1 MFLLFLLLMNVSQ
14 HALAVE
20 VEGNTEAE
28 SVQLPCQHSG
38 FIPDNNPT
46 VTWTRND
53 LDPTTVHLRRE
64 EGDDL
69 EGQNQRYSGRTSMR
83 PDALD
88 SLDFS
93 LTLRKPQLTDS
104 GKYSCTLS
112 DGRKERRLTD
122 VHLQV
127 KADREE
133 VDSGEFVQLPCK
145 TTLHLAEGA
154 KVEWMDSGDHRVHVF
169 QNGLDQPVGQ
179 SKDYRGRTEMY
190 ANLVKTGDL
199 RLFLDRPTEK
209 DTNIYTCTVYSR
221 EGNILLKKQVK
232 LYVREYTSY
241 TTIIITITVPCVI
254 VVIIISI
261 YVGFRWGF
269 YKRRW

>member
-38 FIPDNNPT
+38 FIPDDNPT

-53 LDPTTVHLRRE
+53 LDPTTVHVRRK

-69 EGQNQRYSGRTSMR
+69 KGQNRSYSRRTSMR

-112 DGRKERRLTD
+112 DGRKERTLTD
-122 VHLQV
+122 VQLQV

-133 VDSGEFVQLPCK
+133 VDSGVASVQLPCK
-145 TTLHLAEGA
+145 TTHHLAEDA
-154 KVEWMDSGDHRVHVF
+154 KVEWMDSGNHRVHVF
-169 QNGLDQPVGQ
+169 QDGLDQPDEQ

-199 RLFLDRPTEK
+199 SLTLKHPTDG
-209 DTNIYTCTVYSR
+209 DTQVYTCTVYSR
-221 EGNILLKKQVK
+221 EGNILLMKQVK
-232 LYVREYTSY
+232 LYVREYKSNNI
-241 TTIIITITVPCVI
+241 IIITLGCVI
-254 VVIIISI
+254 VAIIIAI
-261 YVGFRWGF
+261 YVGFRLGVSK
-269 YKRRW
+269 YRW

>member
-38 FIPDNNPT
+38 FIPEDNPT

-69 EGQNQRYSGRTSMR
+69 KGQNQRYRGRTSMR

-104 GKYSCTLS
+104 SNYTCSIS
-112 DGRKERRLTD
+112 NGREERQLTA
-122 VHLQV
+122 VQLKV

-133 VDSGEFVQLPCK
+133 VNPGVKFVQLPCN
-145 TTLHLAEGA
+145 TTLHLAEDA
-154 KVEWMDSGDHRVHVF
+154 KVEWMDSGDHRIHVF

-199 RLFLDRPTEK
+199 SLFLERPTEK

-221 EGNILLKKQVK
+221 EGNILLMKQVK
-232 LYVREYTSY
+232 LYVRDYTSSNIIV
-241 TTIIITITVPCVI
+241 TTMVSFTVVF
-254 VVIIISI
+254 IISI
-261 YVGFRWGF
+261 FVAYYLGLRQGRW
-269 YKRRW
+269 

>member
-1 MFLLFLLLMNVSQ
+1 KDKPPAGAFSQ

-38 FIPDNNPT
+38 FIPDDNPT

-53 LDPTTVHLRRE
+53 LDPTTVHVRRK

-69 EGQNQRYSGRTSMR
+69 KGQNRSYSRRTSMR

-112 DGRKERRLTD
+112 DGRKERTLTD
-122 VHLQV
+122 VQLQV
-127 KADREE
+127 KGQPQTSTPMIPGQRSILFRGLCLFILLYYK
-133 VDSGEFVQLPCK
+133 VWGCQRQLQTPTQIVLVFKAGSQITSRYCLSVM
-145 TTLHLAEGA
+145 TRRLRP
-154 KVEWMDSGDHRVHVF
+154 KVELLVLWKKPALTRTMTRGSRV
-169 QNGLDQPVGQ
+169 
-179 SKDYRGRTEMY
+179 S
-190 ANLVKTGDL
+190 
-199 RLFLDRPTEK
+199 
-209 DTNIYTCTVYSR
+209 
-221 EGNILLKKQVK
+221 
-232 LYVREYTSY
+232 
-241 TTIIITITVPCVI
+241 ITM
-254 VVIIISI
+254 
-261 YVGFRWGF
+261 
-269 YKRRW
+269 

>member
-38 FIPDNNPT
+38 FIPDDNPT

-53 LDPTTVHLRRE
+53 LDPTTVHVRRK

-69 EGQNQRYSGRTSMR
+69 KGQNRSYSRRTSMR

-112 DGRKERRLTD
+112 DGRKERTLTD
-122 VHLQV
+122 VQLQV

-133 VDSGEFVQLPCK
+133 VDSGVASVQLPCK
-145 TTLHLAEGA
+145 TTHHLAEDA
-154 KVEWMDSGDHRVHVF
+154 KVEWMDSGNHRVHVF
-169 QNGLDQPVGQ
+169 QDGLDQPDEQ
-179 SKDYRGRTEMY
+179 
-190 ANLVKTGDL
+190 NGD
-199 RLFLDRPTEK
+199 TQV
-209 DTNIYTCTVYSR
+209 YTCTVYSR
-221 EGNILLKKQVK
+221 EGNILLMKQVK
-232 LYVREYTSY
+232 LYVREYKSNI
-241 TTIIITITVPCVI
+241 IIITLACVI
-254 VVIIISI
+254 VAIIISI
-261 YVGFRWGF
+261 PQKANRLIDQSAPSQRNTGRRGSESGEVGLQEATVE
-269 YKRRW
+269 

>member
-1 MFLLFLLLMNVSQ
+1 LRCCRLYYEPQ
-14 HALAVE
+14 YRK

-38 FIPDNNPT
+38 FIPDDNPT

-69 EGQNQRYSGRTSMR
+69 KGQNRRYSRRTSMR

-112 DGRKERRLTD
+112 DGRKERTLTD
-122 VHLQV
+122 VQLQV
-127 KADREE
+127 KGQPQTSTPIIPGQR
-133 VDSGEFVQLPCK
+133 SILF
-145 TTLHLAEGA
+145 
-154 KVEWMDSGDHRVHVF
+154 R
-169 QNGLDQPVGQ
+169 GLC
-179 SKDYRGRTEMY
+179 
-190 ANLVKTGDL
+190 
-199 RLFLDRPTEK
+199 LF
-209 DTNIYTCTVYSR
+209 
-221 EGNILLKKQVK
+221 ILLYSTHNIIFCFLSFLQSCWFFFREIQNVLHAEKQ
-232 LYVREYTSY
+232 L
-241 TTIIITITVPCVI
+241 
-254 VVIIISI
+254 
-261 YVGFRWGF
+261 
-269 YKRRW
+269 

>member
-1 MFLLFLLLMNVSQ
+1 MEAISVIIYTKTIVTKTFTALVIISQ

-38 FIPDNNPT
+38 FIPDDNPT

-53 LDPTTVHLRRE
+53 LDPTTVHVRRE

-69 EGQNQRYSGRTSMR
+69 KGQNRRYSGRTSMR

-122 VHLQV
+122 VQLQV
-127 KADREE
+127 KGQPQTSTPIIPGQR
-133 VDSGEFVQLPCK
+133 SILF
-145 TTLHLAEGA
+145 
-154 KVEWMDSGDHRVHVF
+154 R
-169 QNGLDQPVGQ
+169 GLC
-179 SKDYRGRTEMY
+179 
-190 ANLVKTGDL
+190 
-199 RLFLDRPTEK
+199 LF
-209 DTNIYTCTVYSR
+209 
-221 EGNILLKKQVK
+221 ILLYYSTHNAVHESFCVTHPNFSK
-232 LYVREYTSY
+232 LEELNTNLPPKHGNLNPAFDHIHWSDQRFKCKNNC
-241 TTIIITITVPCVI
+241 I
-254 VVIIISI
+254 
-261 YVGFRWGF
+261 
-269 YKRRW
+269 

>member
-20 VEGNTEAE
+20 VEGNAEAE

-38 FIPDNNPT
+38 FIPDDNPT

-69 EGQNQRYSGRTSMR
+69 KGQNRRYSGRTSMR

-93 LTLRKPQLTDS
+93 LTLRKPRLTDS

-112 DGRKERRLTD
+112 DGREERQLTT
-122 VHLQV
+122 VQLQV
-127 KADREE
+127 KADREK
-133 VDSGEFVQLPCK
+133 VDSGVQSVQLPCN

-154 KVEWMDSGDHRVHVF
+154 KVEWMDSGDHWVHVF
-169 QNGLDQPVGQ
+169 QNGLDQPVEQ
-179 SKDYRGRTEMY
+179 SQDYRGRTEMY
-190 ANLVKTGDL
+190 ANLVRTGDL
-199 RLFLDRPTEK
+199 SLFLDPQ
-209 DTNIYTCTVYSR
+209 R
-221 EGNILLKKQVK
+221 ETQTSTPAASTAG
-232 LYVREYTSY
+232 RETS
-241 TTIIITITVPCVI
+241 C
-254 VVIIISI
+254 
-261 YVGFRWGF
+261 
-269 YKRRW
+269 